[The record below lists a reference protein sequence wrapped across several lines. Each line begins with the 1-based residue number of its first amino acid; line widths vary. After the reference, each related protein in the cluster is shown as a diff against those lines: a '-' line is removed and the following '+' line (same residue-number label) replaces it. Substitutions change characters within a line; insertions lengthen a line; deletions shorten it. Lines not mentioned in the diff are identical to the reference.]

1 MIDDSFAKPDITLTL
16 DANGVIR
23 SAVPSDA
30 LAEEGID
37 SWRGRVWGET
47 IGPSVSPQ
55 ILKMIEDMRQGGA
68 SSCFQVRQRLP
79 SGRELPL
86 EYTTVSLGP
95 EAGFIAIGKNIQAIS
110 DLQSRLQL
118 AQQERERDYWKYR
131 EIETRYK
138 MLFDASTEVAVVV
151 RVTNL
156 RIVEANVAAT
166 KNLGLLPGPEF
177 YPDMPPR
184 DRKSFE
190 AMLVK
195 VREQG
200 RAPGIALRLSGTNS
214 QWSLRA
220 SLMNTNAGAF
230 YLFQMTPMG
239 ASLATADAPGSPSV
253 EDVIQ
258 RMPDGFAIVDR
269 EGIVRHTNHT
279 FLDMTQIGAAG
290 AVVGENIRRWLAH
303 PGAYI
308 LTILG
313 IVQRHG
319 GVRAMMTTLYGE
331 LGSNTLVEVSAVGD
345 KAGDPEFVGLLLR
358 DVTMRFAEAR
368 GAGGDLLSPTPEAYP
383 DDFSLEHLVRTS
395 TEAIE
400 RKAVM
405 AMLELCRGN
414 RTAAAKRLGLSR
426 QSLHAKL
433 RKYELDGN

>member
-1 MIDDSFAKPDITLTL
+1 MDEDTFARPDITLTL

-23 SAVPSDA
+23 TAVSSDV

-37 SWRGRVWGET
+37 AWRGQAWGET
-47 IGPSVSPQ
+47 IDPAVSPQ
-55 ILKMIEDMRQGGA
+55 ILRMIEDMRHGGA

-95 EAGFIAIGKNIQAIS
+95 EAGFIAVGKNIQAIS
-110 DLQSRLQL
+110 DLQSRLHL

-138 MLFDASTEVAVVV
+138 MLFDASTEAAIVV
-151 RVTNL
+151 RVSNL

-166 KNLGLLPGPEF
+166 KDLGLLPGPEF
-177 YPDMPPR
+177 QPDMPPR

-190 AMLVK
+190 AMLLK
-195 VREQG
+195 VREHG
-200 RAPGIALRLSGTNS
+200 RAPGIAVRLSGS
-214 QWSLRA
+214 SGHWSLRA

-239 ASLATADAPGSPSV
+239 ASTGTIEALGAPSV

-269 EGIVRHTNHT
+269 DGVVRQTNHT
-279 FLDMTQIGAAG
+279 FLDMAQIGAVG
-290 AVVGENIRRWLAH
+290 AVVGESIRRWLSH
-303 PGAYI
+303 PGADI

-319 GVRAMMTTLYGE
+319 SVRSMLTTLYGE
-331 LGSNTLVEVSAVGD
+331 LGSNTFVEVSAVGD
-345 KAGDPEFVGLLLR
+345 KAGDPDYVGLLLR
-358 DVTMRFAEAR
+358 DVTMRHADGR
-368 GAGGDLLSPTPEAYP
+368 GENGAAPSLVPETFSE
-383 DDFSLEHLVRTS
+383 DFSLENLVRTS

-400 RKAVM
+400 QKAIL
-405 AMLELCRGN
+405 AMLDICRGN
-414 RTAAAKRLGLSR
+414 RTAAARRLGLSR

-433 RKYELDGN
+433 RKYDLDGI